1 MIVDDSMTVQYEK
14 EEKIATITLNRP
26 DVLNAINPEL
36 ASELLKAWID
46 FSEDPDMV
54 VLIVTGAGERAF
66 CVGADIKDRNRTG
79 QDPHVSGLWGP
90 GLKMPMKGVELYKP
104 VIAAINGYCLGGGLE
119 LALVC
124 DIRIAAE
131 TARFGQPE
139 IKRGIFPGMGATQ
152 RLPRFLPYNMAAEI
166 LFTGEHIDAH
176 EAYRIGLVNRVVP
189 LQDLMETTRS
199 LAEKISENA
208 PLALRAVKEAL
219 LRSYELPLE
228 QGLRFEGLLR
238 GIIGGTEDARE
249 GMRAFVERR
258 KPEFKRR

>member
-1 MIVDDSMTVQYEK
+1 LSLLYEK
-14 EEKIATITLNRP
+14 EGKIATITLNRP
-26 DVLNAINPEL
+26 DVLNAMNPDL
-36 ASELLKAWID
+36 AGKLLQAWNH
-46 FSEDPDMV
+46 FSKDPDLV
-54 VLIVTGAGERAF
+54 VLIVTGAGDRAF
-66 CVGADIKDRNRTG
+66 CVGADIKDRDQTG
-79 QDPHVSGLWGP
+79 RDPHVSDFWGP
-90 GLKMPMKGVELYKP
+90 GLTTPMRGMECYKP

-124 DIRIAAE
+124 DIRLASE

-152 RLPRFLPYNMAAEI
+152 RLPRLMPYNLAAEI
-166 LFTGEHIDAH
+166 LITGEHIDAC

-189 LQDLMETTRS
+189 VDELMPSARA

-228 QGLRFEGLLR
+228 QGLRVEGLLR
-238 GIIGGTEDARE
+238 RIIGETEDAKE
-249 GMRAFVERR
+249 GMRAFVEKR
-258 KPEFKRR
+258 KPVFKRR